1 MIEPCQSEDGKS
13 GIEKQQNEN
22 RYVEHVEENLSD
34 LANRLNRLALQGTQ
48 QEKGTMHR
56 DNNCPLEIK
65 RQWYLPR
72 KKKKNERIE
81 S

>member
-1 MIEPCQSEDGKS
+1 MKT
-13 GIEKQQNEN
+13 
-22 RYVEHVEENLSD
+22 YVEHVEENLSD
-34 LANRLNRLALQGTQ
+34 LANRLNRLAVQGTQ

-72 KKKKNERIE
+72 KKKKKIMKELNHRYHVLVKLNFR
-81 S
+81 